1 MRLAILAIL
10 AILAVTAACSGDDA
24 MMTIEPDA
32 PEMITPDAQGLP
44 TADELRAAI
53 ATCNVVGGKYAMNG
67 GGTPTV
73 DICGLPNA
81 VFWKADLD
89 VDCDGKETPQCNLQ
103 TDPYFM
109 NQTAANDSMGNP
121 LDAAALPFVVVP
133 GVSTR
138 WSYRTAGLS
147 MGSIVAVI
155 YKDKVAY
162 GPLGDVGPT
171 ASIGE
176 ASYAMA
182 VLLGINPDPRIG
194 GTADEVAYIAFT
206 GTGAKVTPIEDHDK
220 ATELGVAHARAL
232 LSP

>member
-1 MRLAILAIL
+1 MRRLVSLI
-10 AILAVTAACSGDDA
+10 AVLSAACSGDDA
-24 MMTIEPDA
+24 MMTPMPDA
-32 PEMITPDAQGLP
+32 PDMMMTPDAQGLP

-53 ATCNVVGGKYAMNG
+53 ATCNVVGGKYAENG

-73 DICGLPNA
+73 DICGLPTA

-89 VDCDGKETPQCNLQ
+89 VDCDGKETAKCNLQ
-103 TDPYFM
+103 TDPYFQA
-109 NQTAANDSMGNP
+109 QTAAVDSMGDP
-121 LDAAALPFVVVP
+121 LDAAALPYVVVP

-147 MGSIVAVI
+147 MGSVVAVI

-176 ASYAMA
+176 ASYRMA
-182 VLLGINPDPRIG
+182 EILGINPDPRIG
-194 GTADEVAYIAFT
+194 GTSDEVAYIAFT
-206 GTGAKVTPIEDHDK
+206 GTGAKVSPIEDQAK
-220 ATELGVAHARAL
+220 SIEIGVAHARAL

>member
-1 MRLAILAIL
+1 M
-10 AILAVTAACSGDDA
+10 GD
-24 MMTIEPDA
+24 
-32 PEMITPDAQGLP
+32 
-44 TADELRAAI
+44 
-53 ATCNVVGGKYAMNG
+53 
-67 GGTPTV
+67 
-73 DICGLPNA
+73 
-81 VFWKADLD
+81 
-89 VDCDGKETPQCNLQ
+89 
-103 TDPYFM
+103 
-109 NQTAANDSMGNP
+109 P
-121 LDAAALPFVVVP
+121 LDAAGLPFVVVP

-194 GTADEVAYIAFT
+194 GASDEVAYIAFT
-206 GTGAKVTPIEDHDK
+206 GAGAKVSPIEDQQK
-220 ATELGVAHARAL
+220 AVELGVAHARAL